1 MHLACAILSKPP
13 IQSMSC
19 IRLCQIL
26 KKKGAMSC
34 IQSRML
40 IEQHFFPIVCWLVT
54 MINIIF
60 KGHKWAETDPYT
72 CHYGSQEYMK
82 VRITKEM
89 QAKKRNLS
97 LLCINKTQIKTISGG
112 NYSVSLQVKKK
123 HQTYIMSLNKNV
135 AKKDSTLGFE
145 PRPLS

>member
-1 MHLACAILSKPP
+1 MFET
-13 IQSMSC
+13 IQGYRWN
-19 IRLCQIL
+19 RLIKGANQKLNAEDNGLCRIL

-72 CHYGSQEYMK
+72 SHYGSQEYESQNYK
-82 VRITKEM
+82 RD
-89 QAKKRNLS
+89 ASKKR
-97 LLCINKTQIKTISGG
+97 KPEFTMYQ
-112 NYSVSLQVKKK
+112 
-123 HQTYIMSLNKNV
+123 
-135 AKKDSTLGFE
+135 
-145 PRPLS
+145 

>member
-1 MHLACAILSKPP
+1 MLET
-13 IQSMSC
+13 IQGYRWNRL
-19 IRLCQIL
+19 IKGANQKLNAEDNGLCQIL

-72 CHYGSQEYMK
+72 RHYGSQEYMK

-97 LLCINKTQIKTISGG
+97 LLCINKIQI
-112 NYSVSLQVKKK
+112 SVCLVATSKSKKVLQYLSHQILRYVHGALNVDKK
-123 HQTYIMSLNKNV
+123 N
-135 AKKDSTLGFE
+135 
-145 PRPLS
+145 